1 MSTIRKPSKGSTSQT
16 TSAPK
21 QPWKQESKMVEV
33 AMVKEPKKATKG
45 RKRERSGIPPPFSI
59 LVEDLYSI
67 LEAWVKD
74 SMVVLPE
81 CRREPIEK
89 EKRGTL

>member
-1 MSTIRKPSKGSTSQT
+1 
-16 TSAPK
+16 
-21 QPWKQESKMVEV
+21 MVEV
-33 AMVKEPKKATKG
+33 AMVEEPKKATNG

-81 CRREPIEK
+81 CKREPIEE